1 MDFYALLSIFPA
13 RMNLHFQIIASIQ
26 HNHLYI
32 IYAVK
37 GAQHPVTLSFH
48 DMSQDGY
55 SAHCETVFIAKLM
68 CLPLKSNGYSLD
80 LLTRRFRVRIRQ
92 E

>member
-1 MDFYALLSIFPA
+1 MLSIFPA

-48 DMSQDGY
+48 DMSQNGGFNSLWNCVYRQID
-55 SAHCETVFIAKLM
+55 VFT
-68 CLPLKSNGYSLD
+68 SEVQ
-80 LLTRRFRVRIRQ
+80 RV
-92 E
+92 